1 MDDARGDSAFTW
13 QGRREL
19 VSRLHE
25 QLDELVAARDQMEQL
40 VRVIVEIGSDL
51 DLDVTLHRIVHAAM
65 ELTDAR
71 YGALGIRGAGGTLDS
86 FIHAGID
93 DDAAGRLGDLP
104 VGEGLRVD
112 DLTAYPQAAGL
123 LAHDPP
129 MRALLAIP

>member
-1 MDDARGDSAFTW
+1 MDDARGESAFTW

-40 VRVIVEIGSDL
+40 VRVIAEIGSDL
-51 DLDVTLHRIVHAAM
+51 DLDVTLRRIVRAAM

-71 YGALGIRGAGGTLDS
+71 YGALGIRGADGTLVS

-93 DDAAGRLGDLP
+93 DNTTRRPTG
-104 VGEGLRVD
+104 
-112 DLTAYPQAAGL
+112 T
-123 LAHDPP
+123 
-129 MRALLAIP
+129 